1 MSNTSREIRSEVT
14 SDGQLKLSIESVE
27 MPTPKDHEVLLKVE
41 ASPINP
47 SDLGLLISFAAD
59 LSSITTEGSGDN
71 KVTTMSILPA
81 LHKTMTARFDKSMKD
96 LVNFLAY
103 AAEPARIT
111 REKNGVFVILFFIV
125 FTAVMNLLYREYA
138 KELK

>member
-59 LSSITTEGSGDN
+59 LSSLTTEGSGDD
-71 KVTTMSILPA
+71 KVTTMNILPC
-81 LHKTMTARFDKSMKD
+81 
-96 LVNFLAY
+96 
-103 AAEPARIT
+103 
-111 REKNGVFVILFFIV
+111 
-125 FTAVMNLLYREYA
+125 LLYTSDA
-138 KELK
+138 ADDC

>member
-59 LSSITTEGSGDN
+59 LSSLTTEAVSY
-71 KVTTMSILPA
+71 THLTLP
-81 LHKTMTARFDKSMKD
+81 
-96 LVNFLAY
+96 
-103 AAEPARIT
+103 T
-111 REKNGVFVILFFIV
+111 R
-125 FTAVMNLLYREYA
+125 
-138 KELK
+138 

>member
-59 LSSITTEGSGDN
+59 LSSLTTEGSGA
-71 KVTTMSILPA
+71 VSYTHLTLPTIL
-81 LHKTMTARFDKSMKD
+81 
-96 LVNFLAY
+96 LV
-103 AAEPARIT
+103 
-111 REKNGVFVILFFIV
+111 
-125 FTAVMNLLYREYA
+125 
-138 KELK
+138 

>member
-59 LSSITTEGSGDN
+59 LSSLTTEGSGC
-71 KVTTMSILPA
+71 
-81 LHKTMTARFDKSMKD
+81 
-96 LVNFLAY
+96 
-103 AAEPARIT
+103 
-111 REKNGVFVILFFIV
+111 
-125 FTAVMNLLYREYA
+125 LLYTSPSPRDLWISRMPSSA
-138 KELK
+138 

>member
-1 MSNTSREIRSEVT
+1 MSNSSREIRSEVT

-59 LSSITTEGSGDN
+59 LSSITTEGSGDD
-71 KVTTMSILPA
+71 KITTMNI
-81 LHKTMTARFDKSMKD
+81 FC
-96 LVNFLAY
+96 
-103 AAEPARIT
+103 
-111 REKNGVFVILFFIV
+111 
-125 FTAVMNLLYREYA
+125 LLYTSDAADE
-138 KELK
+138 

>member
-59 LSSITTEGSGDN
+59 LRSLTTEALE
-71 KVTTMSILPA
+71 TTKLQQ
-81 LHKTMTARFDKSMKD
+81 
-96 LVNFLAY
+96 
-103 AAEPARIT
+103 
-111 REKNGVFVILFFIV
+111 
-125 FTAVMNLLYREYA
+125 
-138 KELK
+138 

>member
-1 MSNTSREIRSEVT
+1 MFNTSREIRSQVT

-59 LSSITTEGSGDN
+59 QFYNYRRLWRRQSYNNE
-71 KVTTMSILPA
+71 
-81 LHKTMTARFDKSMKD
+81 
-96 LVNFLAY
+96 Y
-103 AAEPARIT
+103 IT
-111 REKNGVFVILFFIV
+111 RF
-125 FTAVMNLLYREYA
+125 A
-138 KELK
+138 

>member
-47 SDLGLLISFAAD
+47 VSYTHLTLPTT
-59 LSSITTEGSGDN
+59 SS
-71 KVTTMSILPA
+71 V
-81 LHKTMTARFDKSMKD
+81 
-96 LVNFLAY
+96 
-103 AAEPARIT
+103 
-111 REKNGVFVILFFIV
+111 
-125 FTAVMNLLYREYA
+125 
-138 KELK
+138 

>member
-59 LSSITTEGSGDN
+59 LSSITTEGTGDD
-71 KVTTMSILPA
+71 KVTTMNILPA
-81 LHKTMTARFDKSMKD
+81 LHKTMAARFDKSMK
-96 LVNFLAY
+96 VGN
-103 AAEPARIT
+103 EGG
-111 REKNGVFVILFFIV
+111 GVVVDAGEAGKSLIGKTVGEQVVRCIRNIDVYL
-125 FTAVMNLLYREYA
+125 
-138 KELK
+138 